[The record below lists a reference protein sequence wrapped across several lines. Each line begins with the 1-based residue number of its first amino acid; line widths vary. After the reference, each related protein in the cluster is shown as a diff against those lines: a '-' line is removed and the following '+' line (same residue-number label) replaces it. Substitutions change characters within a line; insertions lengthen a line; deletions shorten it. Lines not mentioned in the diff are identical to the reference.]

1 LKFKESLGKG
11 WTNNA
16 SKYED
21 ITQMNSKSSQKE
33 KKQMNSKYRYIVA
46 GQRMESPQFAGTACV
61 SVGLVMRMHV
71 MRWAQRWQA

>member
-1 LKFKESLGKG
+1 LLKFKESLGKG

-33 KKQMNSKYRYIVA
+33 KKTN
-46 GQRMESPQFAGTACV
+46 E
-61 SVGLVMRMHV
+61 L
-71 MRWAQRWQA
+71 